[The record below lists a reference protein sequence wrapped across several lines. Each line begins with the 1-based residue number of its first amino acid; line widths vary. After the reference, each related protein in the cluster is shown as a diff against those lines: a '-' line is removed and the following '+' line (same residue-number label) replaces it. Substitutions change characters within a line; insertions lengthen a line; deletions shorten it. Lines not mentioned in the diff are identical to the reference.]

1 MRIKGIAAAGIA
13 ILVILGG
20 VFISQLT
27 GTWITENARSPRLIT
42 VGEFAGM
49 SDPADIRG
57 SHTFAVIGESFG
69 IEPKEIA
76 AAYGLDVGTRDPGE
90 LRANEMELFF
100 EGIDES
106 RGEIGTDSVKW
117 FIALYS
123 GFPYVPEETTLLPSS
138 AAAYLKDAGKID
150 QEMMDSIQPS
160 LIETELLKADAD
172 TEADAD
178 ADTEADADTGIS
190 AADTG
195 VSSSSTDRT
204 VKGNTIFA
212 DLYTWGLTE
221 KEIEEVTGEV
231 PGPRSAVIRDYYT
244 NLGLEYGTVRVALQK
259 LVDSK

>member
-1 MRIKGIAAAGIA
+1 MRIKGIAAAGIT
-13 ILVILGG
+13 ILIILGG

-150 QEMMDSIQPS
+150 QETMDSLQPS
-160 LIETELLKADAD
+160 LIETEFLKAD

-178 ADTEADADTGIS
+178 ADTSAGIS
-190 AADTG
+190 AAETG